1 MRPGKEPC
9 NRIAARK
16 HMLRKRILK
25 NARETVIL
33 FERAKLG
40 KTFLHTLYRR
50 EEAGVILTD

>member
-1 MRPGKEPC
+1 
-9 NRIAARK
+9 
-16 HMLRKRILK
+16 MLRKRILK

-50 EEAGVILTD
+50 EEAGVILTE